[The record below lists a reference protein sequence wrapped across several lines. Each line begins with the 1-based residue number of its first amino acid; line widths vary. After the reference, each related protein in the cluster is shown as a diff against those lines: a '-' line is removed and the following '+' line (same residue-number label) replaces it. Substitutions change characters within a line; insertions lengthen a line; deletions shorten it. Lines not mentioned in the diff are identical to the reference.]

1 MRQPDAVTAFYDRYS
16 FDWKEFA
23 TQIAQGHL
31 ALGTFVPLITHMFL
45 HGGWLHVIG
54 NMVYLW
60 VFGDNVEDRL
70 GSGPYFVFYI
80 LCGIVAAIGQGLVQ
94 PEPMV
99 GASGAIAGVL
109 GAYVVMYP
117 AARVSTLVPCSVES
131 VRVHVL
137 TNQHVVLLQA
147 EGVRRLLPIWIGP
160 DQAYSIATRI
170 AGITSERPLTHD
182 LIVDMLTKIGAEITR
197 VVVKDLVA
205 DDSGGGVFHGSVF
218 LQVADREIEVDCRP
232 SDAIALAVRCSA
244 RILVSET
251 VLDRS
256 AITAESNDDEQLSV
270 FKEFIESLPD
280 DPQQNS

>member
-1 MRQPDAVTAFYDRYS
+1 M
-16 FDWKEFA
+16 
-23 TQIAQGHL
+23 
-31 ALGTFVPLITHMFL
+31 
-45 HGGWLHVIG
+45 
-54 NMVYLW
+54 
-60 VFGDNVEDRL
+60 
-70 GSGPYFVFYI
+70 
-80 LCGIVAAIGQGLVQ
+80 
-94 PEPMV
+94 
-99 GASGAIAGVL
+99 
-109 GAYVVMYP
+109 
-117 AARVSTLVPCSVES
+117 LVPCSVES

-205 DDSGGGVFHGSVF
+205 DEAGGGVFHGSVF
-218 LQVADREIEVDCRP
+218 VQLADREIEVDCRP
-232 SDAIALAVRCSA
+232 SDAIALAVRCTA

-256 AITAESNDDEQLSV
+256 AITAESNDDDQLSV
-270 FKEFIESLPD
+270 FK
-280 DPQQNS
+280 